1 MEIATHVSFLYVAD
15 SKMDSPKPRKFSGF
29 VMARPLSTFAMLL
42 FLYSFTAIAC
52 GDFYQYEYV
61 GVVPA
66 GASGHSMVADGE
78 TWTATVVVDASV
90 QDTNANQDIGE
101 YAAVVSGTLEFSGG
115 YSADDFDFSGAR
127 VLILNDTFFA
137 DSIRVTGE
145 FGINNF
151 VFQVNSEDL
160 TTFPDDSLIGP
171 GVNIDPFPD
180 PATFEFF
187 QLLFT
192 DDFGTINYFANQAN
206 NVSFSA
212 TAIPEPVSL
221 PILATIALAVS
232 GYRRR
237 P

>member
-1 MEIATHVSFLYVAD
+1 
-15 SKMDSPKPRKFSGF
+15 
-29 VMARPLSTFAMLL
+29 MARFLTPAVLL
-42 FLYSFTAIAC
+42 FFCSFTAIAHA
-52 GDFYQYEYV
+52 DFYQYEFV
-61 GVVPA
+61 GVVPT
-66 GASGHSMVADGE
+66 GASGHSMVDDGE
-78 TWTATVVVDASV
+78 TWTATIIVDPTV
-90 QDTNANQDIGE
+90 QDTNPNEDIGE
-101 YAAVVSGTLEFSGG
+101 YTAVVSGTLEFSGG

-145 FGINNF
+145 FGINDF
-151 VFQVNSEDL
+151 VFQVNNEDQ
-160 TTFPDDSLIGP
+160 TTFPDDTLIGP

-212 TAIPEPVSL
+212 TAIPEPISL
-221 PILATIALAVS
+221 PIIATLALAAS

-237 P
+237 T